1 MKKKLVFFFVLFI
14 LLTIA
19 SIYWMFHSMSTFDR
33 EWDSLVDQALV
44 SKTIEELTQ
53 SREKLLFFLEENNA
67 SRYPSS
73 YSIYYNAIKQMN
85 PNNFEET
92 IGGLKVVS
100 QTPYPFGRGSLYIH
114 PKISFWKVLLTT
126 ILIVITVGIYVSK
139 DD

>member
-1 MKKKLVFFFVLFI
+1 MLFI

-19 SIYWMFHSMSTFDR
+19 SIYWMFHSISTFDR

-67 SRYPSS
+67 SYYPSS

-85 PNNFEET
+85 PNSFEET

-100 QTPYPFGRGSLYIH
+100 QTPYPSGRGSLYIH

-126 ILIVITVGIYVSK
+126 ILIVITVGIYVSLK